1 MGGGVGGYLFFGG
14 LGRPHSSQTGPGR
27 QLIIA
32 QISMADMKMNLKLHY
47 ARIEANSLQSER
59 TPMVPV

>member
-1 MGGGVGGYLFFGG
+1 
-14 LGRPHSSQTGPGR
+14 
-27 QLIIA
+27 
-32 QISMADMKMNLKLHY
+32 MADMKMNLKLHY